1 MPGPGSVQ
9 MTDADDYIEILSSEG
24 EDCQDDGSD
33 QAGSMSGGS
42 DEYAYSS
49 DDASDGLENDRPV
62 STSERK
68 APYRII
74 DSEALK
80 QVQVGSCFSGQ
91 IICFS
96 LGVQAWCAD
105 A

>member
-1 MPGPGSVQ
+1 

-24 EDCQDDGSD
+24 EDFQEEGSD

-42 DEYAYSS
+42 DDCAYSS
-49 DDASDGLENDRPV
+49 DDASDGLAEDERPV

-80 QVQVGSCFSGQ
+80 QVQVGPASAGT
-91 IICFS
+91 
-96 LGVQAWCAD
+96 VCAVRQSVE
-105 A
+105 AHA

>member
-24 EDCQDDGSD
+24 EGCQEDGSD
-33 QAGSMSGGS
+33 QAGSMSEGS

-49 DDASDGLENDRPV
+49 DDASDGLAEDERHV
-62 STSERK
+62 STSEKK

-80 QVQVGSCFSGQ
+80 QVQVGSASAGTVCLSGR
-91 IICFS
+91 
-96 LGVQAWCAD
+96 VEAWCAH